1 MTVDRTLL
9 PVHFAV
15 DPGADFTWWRD
26 EEDEKIA
33 QKLELSDA
41 DKLTLISQ
49 VKLKEYIEPYAP
61 ATLPPPG

>member
-49 VKLKEYIEPYAP
+49 VKLKE
-61 ATLPPPG
+61 